1 MADSIADSIYK
12 TDEENLIKFWSEF
25 SDLQLKQSFD
35 DKEYIHPKDKK
46 IIDTLQ
52 KIECKNIDLYL
63 NKYSNDMKNN
73 YSNDT
78 QYDSYIHSKLL
89 PSPYCGDLR
98 NAKVFILFLNPGFEE
113 SNYIDENNNDVIEA
127 VKGTVA
133 QNFENKIF
141 DSYKQF
147 SFNPL
152 FSNTDGAHWIRKKFD
167 GIIKKFSQE
176 TDKDYIEA
184 RKIFANNIAML
195 ELFPYHSRT
204 FNLNKTTLNELDSC
218 KLMREYVKSLM
229 LRAANNEILLICTRS
244 AKLWGLT
251 ESHDFKS
258 VNEKSDEEF
267 KQWVKDKGFEQ
278 WLEKNKNLIVYP
290 PSYSRSASL
299 SPASVGGRAIVY
311 FLKKTI

>member
-1 MADSIADSIYK
+1 MADSIYK
-12 TDEENLIKFWSEF
+12 TDEENLIKFWNDF
-25 SDLQLKQSFD
+25 SDLKLKQSFD

-46 IIDTLQ
+46 IIDKLN

-63 NKYSNDMKNN
+63 NNSNN
-73 YSNDT
+73 YAINPK
-78 QYDSYIHSKLL
+78 YDSYIHSKLL

-167 GIIKKFSQE
+167 GIIKKFSQD

-204 FNLNKTTLNELDSC
+204 FNLNKETLNKLDSC
-218 KLMREYVKSLM
+218 KLMKKYVDSLK
-229 LRAANNEILLICTRS
+229 LRAENNEILLICLRS
-244 AKLWGLT
+244 ASRWGLSAPDKD
-251 ESHDFKS
+251 EFKS
-258 VNEKSDEEF
+258 VAAK
-267 KQWVKDKGFEQ
+267 KDTEFEQ
-278 WLEKNKNLIVYP
+278 WVRNNKNLIVYP

-299 SPASVGGRAIVY
+299 SPASVGGRAIVH
-311 FLKKTI
+311 FLKNKIE